1 MDAYWLERTA
11 EDVPEGDIWLGAR
24 EQAQQATLR
33 FPKRRL
39 DWRLGRWTAKCALA
53 AYLNLDPDRPAEIEI
68 CAAKTGAPK
77 AFIHSH
83 PADVTISISHRS
95 GFAICALA
103 SHSVRLGCD
112 LELVE
117 PRTDSFIADYFTGEE
132 QHLVE
137 VARAADRARL
147 VTLLWS
153 AKESALK
160 ALQEGLRRDTRSVTV
175 QFKEISSCAV
185 WNSFKVL
192 STEGDSFHGWWQDA
206 GAAVRTIVADQ
217 LLALPV
223 HLLPVGRG
231 DRPSGHQIPHH
242 EYPPS
247 LNQ

>member
-1 MDAYWLERTA
+1 MDAYWFERTA
-11 EDVPEGDIWLGAR
+11 EDVPEGDSWLGAR
-24 EQAQQATLR
+24 EQAQLATLK

-53 AYLNLDPDRPAEIEI
+53 AYLNLDPDLLAEIEI
-68 CAAKTGAPK
+68 CVAKTGAPK

-83 PADVTISISHRS
+83 PAAVTISISHRS
-95 GFAICALA
+95 GVALCALA

-112 LELVE
+112 LELIE
-117 PRTDSFIADYFTGEE
+117 PRTDSFIADYFTEEE

-137 VARAADRARL
+137 LARAADRACL

-160 ALQEGLRRDTRSVTV
+160 ALQEGLRRDTRSVAV
-175 QFKEISSCAV
+175 QFKEINSCDG

-192 STEGDSFHGWWQDA
+192 SPEGDSFHGWWQDA

-217 LLALPV
+217 FLASPV
-223 HLLPVGRG
+223 HLQPVRHG
-231 DRPSGHQIPHH
+231 DRSSDYQIPHH
-242 EYPPS
+242 E
-247 LNQ
+247 NQLPFNE